1 MKKELLSAVICC
13 AWKQRESHFL
23 THQDH
28 LNWPNQP
35 AHACLSVP
43 QELSE
48 AFVYFL
54 LCNPVQLSQVRRTTM
69 FRAPLLAT
77 SDENHK
83 KLKARGE
90 NNIIRDYFHSS
101 VGFASAPH
109 ESQQNSDRLP
119 LDYRFLQ
126 PSPLTA
132 RLVFFFLILCT
143 ITLDLTPTSIV
154 STSHGSC
161 SDAPAGS
168 SHSGFQPHEFLK
180 SSSRF
185 YSPTGTRVKTL
196 FLSFPLGKIRAN
208 RKI

>member
-35 AHACLSVP
+35 AHACLSFL
-43 QELSE
+43 QELSK

-161 SDAPAGS
+161 S
-168 SHSGFQPHEFLK
+168 
-180 SSSRF
+180 RR
-185 YSPTGTRVKTL
+185 TGRVIPQRISASWIFEK
-196 FLSFPLGKIRAN
+196 FLSFLFAN
-208 RKI
+208 RHPRKNIVFIFSARKNTRK